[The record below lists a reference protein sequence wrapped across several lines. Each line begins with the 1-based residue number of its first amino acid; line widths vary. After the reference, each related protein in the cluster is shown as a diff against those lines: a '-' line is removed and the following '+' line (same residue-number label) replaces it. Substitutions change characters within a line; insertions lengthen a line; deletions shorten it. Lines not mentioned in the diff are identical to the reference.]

1 MIFKS
6 RKDGFRWVI
15 SGIVFIIYA
24 FIALLIYLSEQDF
37 SALYGLAAVWL
48 LLTIFIVWVLPA
60 TTRYTFL
67 EDHLLCQS
75 MGFKRRIY
83 YRTFIKIEASNGL
96 YAGWKMN
103 TAWKC
108 RLKTKPYLSKY
119 LNKKKPNLL
128 RQIELFDI
136 HIEYEFRIT
145 FRVN

>member
-15 SGIVFIIYA
+15 SGVVFIIYA
-24 FIALLIYLSEQDF
+24 FVALLIYFSEQDF

-67 EDHLLCQS
+67 KDHLLCQS

-108 RLKTKPYLSKY
+108 LVVRYNKY
-119 LNKKKPNLL
+119 DELLISPENEALFIEVFEQKKAQFAEAN
-128 RQIELFDI
+128 
-136 HIEYEFRIT
+136 
-145 FRVN
+145 